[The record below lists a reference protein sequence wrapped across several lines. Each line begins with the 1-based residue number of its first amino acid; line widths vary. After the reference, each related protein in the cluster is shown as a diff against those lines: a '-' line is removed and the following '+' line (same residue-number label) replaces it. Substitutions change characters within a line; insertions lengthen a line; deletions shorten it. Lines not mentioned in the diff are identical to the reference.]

1 VRSLFIGW
9 SRKSCALHG
18 VTDTSCLNLAAGE
31 NIVSQTDAKGTAA
44 EHIKKDDGVDVDEQ
58 NERMVVEAIRYFYPD
73 HRIIGDPTEQGV
85 VPELTMAP
93 TWIVDPVDGTTNFDS
108 GLPLTCV
115 SIGLCVDGKP
125 VMGVVYAPSTNE
137 LYVGIRGHGAFRNA
151 VRITVSKEVK
161 KLTEA
166 VVNFEFGY
174 ARADVAQCVR
184 NIMKNGVKTTRCL
197 GSGVLDFCYVA
208 TGRLDVVFAGI
219 ANEGWKPWDYCA
231 AYVIVKEA
239 GAAMES
245 LLDQKPGEELNL
257 YGSSIVCATSQE
269 LLEETRRVCLGDM

>member
-1 VRSLFIGW
+1 M
-9 SRKSCALHG
+9 
-18 VTDTSCLNLAAGE
+18 NLTAGE
-31 NIVSQTDAKGTAA
+31 NILSQTDAKGTAA
-44 EHIKKDDGVDVDEQ
+44 EHIERKGGVDVDEQ

-73 HRIIGDPTEQGV
+73 HKIIGDPTDQGV

-137 LYVGIRGHGAFRNA
+137 LYIGIRGYGAFRNA
-151 VRITVSKEVK
+151 VRIAVSKEVK
-161 KLTEA
+161 KLSEA

-174 ARADVAQCVR
+174 ARADVAQCVQ
-184 NIMKNGVKTTRCL
+184 NIIKNGVKTTRCL

-231 AYVIVKEA
+231 AYIIVKEA

-245 LLDQKPGEELNL
+245 LLDQKPGEELHL

-269 LLEETRRVCLGDM
+269 LLEETRRVCLGDL